1 MADLHGVQTAKD
13 GPPFLFVGF
22 DTQSFN
28 PFDDAD
34 KARVLPQLRA
44 STATRTMSPFK
55 PPGWTVL
62 YTCA

>member
-1 MADLHGVQTAKD
+1 MADLHVVQTAKD
-13 GPPFLFVGF
+13 GPLFLFVVF

-34 KARVLPQLRA
+34 KARVLPQLCA

-55 PPGWTVL
+55 PPCRTVL
-62 YTCA
+62 YTYA